1 MDDPALAAAIA
12 ANRFG
17 LGARPGELARVGGD
31 ARGWLSAQLAGGAP
45 LLQGAELRG
54 SADILSQAL
63 ELRRE
68 QRDARAAS
76 AAQNGDAAAVMK
88 VTQLYKPI
96 YADETS
102 ARISAALTTDRPF
115 VERLTYFW
123 TNHFAVSVDKA
134 VVFGLAGSFERE
146 AIRPHVLGN
155 FTDLLLA
162 STRHP
167 AMLLYLDNQTSVGPN
182 SLLARRAERRAS
194 ERRSRVANARGRG
207 RLHAGRRHE
216 LRAGHHRLVNRWTE
230 PRAPR
235 GWDARAVYVSPR
247 DA

>member
-76 AAQNGDAAAVMK
+76 AAQNGDAAAV
-88 VTQLYKPI
+88 TDI
-96 YADETS
+96 
-102 ARISAALTTDRPF
+102 AALCRRHGALLLLD
-115 VERLTYFW
+115 
-123 TNHFAVSVDKA
+123 
-134 VVFGLAGSFERE
+134 E
-146 AIRPHVLGN
+146 AHAVLG
-155 FTDLLLA
+155 
-162 STRHP
+162 P
-167 AMLLYLDNQTSVGPN
+167 
-182 SLLARRAERRAS
+182 
-194 ERRSRVANARGRG
+194 
-207 RLHAGRRHE
+207 HAIK
-216 LRAGHHRLVNRWTE
+216 
-230 PRAPR
+230 
-235 GWDARAVYVSPR
+235 
-247 DA
+247 